1 MSGIA
6 PKWMRQVFAD
16 RGIKPP
22 LEAACAAYVQ
32 GLDVSERVRLRA
44 QLDRIVNGV
53 ESAGELEALLARI
66 GAATPVP
73 REMPATKEAPQISE
87 SALVSHAASSKQD
100 QEAKRSQPAQ
110 SKERAAPPWWYGAGV
125 HVYGQKAALKIELV
139 LRREDQPDAGQ
150 FTVQLE
156 FAEAKGGRTFDWA
169 NKIGFQLTRRELP
182 LLGSMLMGYAGEA
195 LDLTNHGPE
204 QDKRLELRQQGA
216 RLFVKL
222 RKGARVIAIP
232 VEPADVYEW
241 SAIVLTA
248 LKKNREDLDSA
259 SILEILKRTG
269 AMHAAPST
277 QRKTI

>member
-1 MSGIA
+1 VSGIA

-110 SKERAAPPWWYGAGV
+110 SKEC
-125 HVYGQKAALKIELV
+125 
-139 LRREDQPDAGQ
+139 
-150 FTVQLE
+150 
-156 FAEAKGGRTFDWA
+156 
-169 NKIGFQLTRRELP
+169 
-182 LLGSMLMGYAGEA
+182 
-195 LDLTNHGPE
+195 
-204 QDKRLELRQQGA
+204 
-216 RLFVKL
+216 
-222 RKGARVIAIP
+222 
-232 VEPADVYEW
+232 
-241 SAIVLTA
+241 
-248 LKKNREDLDSA
+248 
-259 SILEILKRTG
+259 
-269 AMHAAPST
+269 
-277 QRKTI
+277 